1 MKQLFLLL
9 LVTLSLT
16 AKSQTIIGQWETYD
30 DKTNVKKALIEIYK
44 TDDMYFAKIVEKY
57 IGEKNSVCKECE
69 GDKKDKPM
77 IGLVIIE
84 DIKKDGKEYN
94 DGTILDPES
103 GDVYSCYLKLVD
115 DNKLK
120 VRGYMG
126 VALLGRTQY
135 WIRKNKI

>member
-1 MKQLFLLL
+1 MKHLFF
-9 LVTLSLT
+9 LVLISLSFT
-16 AKSQTIIGQWETYD
+16 VKGQSIIGQWETYD
-30 DKTNVKKALIEIYK
+30 DKTNEKKALIEIYK
-44 TDDMYFAKIVEKY
+44 TDDVYFAKIVNKY
-57 IGEKNSVCKECE
+57 IGEKNSVCTACE

-135 WIRKNKI
+135 WIRKQ

>member
-9 LVTLSLT
+9 LVTLSFT
-16 AKSQTIIGQWETYD
+16 VKGQSIIGQWETYD
-30 DKTNVKKALIEIYK
+30 DKTNEKKALIEIEK
-44 TDDMYFAKIVEKY
+44 TNDIYTAKIIKKY
-57 IGEKNSVCKECE
+57 IGEENSVCEKCE
-69 GDKKDKPM
+69 GDKKNKPI

-84 DIKKDGKEYN
+84 GIKKDGKEYN

-135 WIRKNKI
+135 WIRKQ